1 MHFNLH
7 IAFQIW
13 NLQFMHITHL
23 SYFWVTSHPYTNIYI
38 NDITALNRYSNKI
51 TASFPVCCFA
61 SLSFS
66 SSVRICRSQFYH
78 YRIYIWNGKT
88 VQGAG
93 WGRLYLELWIWPQ
106 MLKVCPV
113 RLHHHPSCWELQP
126 TWGSHTHV
134 RTHKEHT
141 AVSAEL
147 LSRERQGRTEH
158 AHQERVI
165 GHQGELYVH
174 DSKQTQTHKHERTHS
189 CQRKLILLR
198 FIQC

>member
-1 MHFNLH
+1 
-7 IAFQIW
+7 
-13 NLQFMHITHL
+13 MHITNL
-23 SYFWVTSHPYTNIYI
+23 RYFWLTSHPHTNIYI
-38 NDITALNRYSNKI
+38 NDIKALNRYSNKI
-51 TASFPVCCFA
+51 TASFPVCWFA
-61 SLSFS
+61 SLSVS
-66 SSVRICRSQFYH
+66 SSVRICRSQLCH
-78 YRIYIWNGKT
+78 YRIYLWNGKT

-106 MLKVCPV
+106 TPDAYSLSRSSSSSSLLLRAAAYL
-113 RLHHHPSCWELQP
+113 RL
-126 TWGSHTHV
+126 SHTC
-134 RTHKEHT
+134 THKEHT

-165 GHQGELYVH
+165 RHQGELYVH
-174 DSKQTQTHKHERTHS
+174 DSKHTHKHERTHS